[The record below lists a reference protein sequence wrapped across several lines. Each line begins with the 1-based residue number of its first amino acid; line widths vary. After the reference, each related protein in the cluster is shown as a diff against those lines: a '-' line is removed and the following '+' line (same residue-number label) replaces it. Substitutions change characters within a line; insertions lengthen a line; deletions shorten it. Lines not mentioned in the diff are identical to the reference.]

1 VRGRPTE
8 ERIPPAALTAAENR
22 VVLEGEVCRTPQ
34 TRLNPAQVPLTRFT
48 LEHRSR
54 QDAGGIQREARL
66 RLVVVAA
73 GPGLSRRAAELQP
86 GDRVR
91 VEGFLTRGSYQA
103 DEREL
108 ALQAGDI
115 RRL

>member
-1 VRGRPTE
+1 M
-8 ERIPPAALTAAENR
+8 
-22 VVLEGEVCRTPQ
+22 CRAPQ
-34 TRLNPAQVPLTRFT
+34 TQLTPAQVPLTRFT

-54 QDAGGIQREARL
+54 QNAGGFQREARL

-73 GPGLSRRAAELQP
+73 GRELSRLAAVLQP

-91 VEGFLTRGSYQA
+91 VEGFLSRGSYQA
-103 DEREL
+103 GEQEL

-115 RRL
+115 RRV

>member
-1 VRGRPTE
+1 V
-8 ERIPPAALTAAENR
+8 PPAAPAAAENR
-22 VVLEGEVCRTPQ
+22 VVLEGEVCQTPR
-34 TRLNPAQVPLTRFT
+34 TRLSPAQVPLTRFT
-48 LEHRSR
+48 LEHHSR
-54 QDAGGIQREARL
+54 QDAGGFQREARL

-91 VEGFLTRGSYQA
+91 VEGFLSRGSYQA

-108 ALQAGDI
+108 ALQAVDI
-115 RRL
+115 RRV

>member
-1 VRGRPTE
+1 MSD
-8 ERIPPAALTAAENR
+8 AENR
-22 VVLEGEVCRTPQ
+22 VVLEGEVCRAPE

-54 QDAGGIQREARL
+54 QTAGGFQRDARL

-73 GPGLSRRAAELQP
+73 GRDLSSRAAALKP

-91 VEGFLTRGSYQA
+91 IEGFLSRSSYQA
-103 DEREL
+103 GEQEL
-108 ALQAGDI
+108 ALQADEI
-115 RRL
+115 RQMEQPGG

>member
-1 VRGRPTE
+1 M
-8 ERIPPAALTAAENR
+8 
-22 VVLEGEVCRTPQ
+22 VLEGEVCRAPE

-54 QDAGGIQREARL
+54 QTAGGFQREARL

-73 GPGLSRRAAELQP
+73 GRDLSRRAAELQP

-91 VEGFLTRGSYQA
+91 VEGFLSRGSYQA
-103 DEREL
+103 GEQEI
-108 ALQAGDI
+108 ALQAGEI
-115 RRL
+115 RRM

>member
-1 VRGRPTE
+1 MRDRPPE
-8 ERIPPAALTAAENR
+8 DRPSAAQTAAENR
-22 VVLEGEVCRTPQ
+22 VVLEGEVCRAPETRFTPA
-34 TRLNPAQVPLTRFT
+34 RIPLTRFT

-54 QDAGGIQREARL
+54 QTAGGIQREARL

-73 GPGLSRRAAELQP
+73 GMELSRAAAGLHP

-91 VEGFLTRGSYQA
+91 VEGFLARGSYQA
-103 DEREL
+103 GDQEL
-108 ALQAGDI
+108 ALQADML

>member
-1 VRGRPTE
+1 MPGRPPE
-8 ERIPPAALTAAENR
+8 ARPPAVAAVNR
-22 VVLEGEVCRTPQ
+22 VVLEGEVCRAPE
-34 TRLNPAQVPLTRFT
+34 TRLSPARIPLTRFT

-54 QDAGGIQREARL
+54 QTAGGIQREARL

-73 GPGLSRRAAELQP
+73 GTGMSRDAAVLQP

-91 VEGFLTRGSYQA
+91 VEGFLTRDGYQA
-103 DEREL
+103 EEREL
-108 ALQAGDI
+108 ALQADGI

>member
-1 VRGRPTE
+1 MPDRLPEGYA
-8 ERIPPAALTAAENR
+8 PAAQAVNR
-22 VVLEGEVCRTPQ
+22 VVLEGEVCRAPQ
-34 TRLNPAQVPLTRFT
+34 TRLSPARIPLTRFT

-54 QDAGGIQREARL
+54 QAAAGIEREARL

-73 GPGLSRRAAELQP
+73 GAAVSRDAAVLQP

-91 VEGFLTRGSYQA
+91 VEGFLTCGSYQA
-103 DEREL
+103 EERDL
-108 ALQAGDI
+108 ALQADEI

>member
-1 VRGRPTE
+1 M
-8 ERIPPAALTAAENR
+8 NR
-22 VVLEGEVCRTPQ
+22 VVLEGEVCRAPE
-34 TRLNPAQVPLTRFT
+34 TRLSPARIPLTRFT

-54 QDAGGIQREARL
+54 QTAGGIQREARL

-73 GPGLSRRAAELQP
+73 GTGMSRDAAVLQP

-91 VEGFLTRGSYQA
+91 VEGFLTRDGYQA
-103 DEREL
+103 EEREL
-108 ALQAGDI
+108 ALQADGI